1 MKCLS
6 CSHSWRR
13 KKLSEYFSFLSTCP
27 NCGSRFVARNDII
40 LLAYG
45 FFKRLFDSELPFEIT
60 LFVSFV
66 VMMNAGYF
74 TFMFILS
81 ILRAPKLI

>member
-1 MKCLS
+1 MKCLF

-27 NCGSRFVARNDII
+27 NFGSRFVARNDII

-45 FFKRLFDSELPFEIT
+45 FFKKIIQKGGRF
-60 LFVSFV
+60 
-66 VMMNAGYF
+66 
-74 TFMFILS
+74 
-81 ILRAPKLI
+81 